1 MLCFITYNEGV
12 MLQFFD
18 AIQQVLQPI
27 ISLLSPLTF
36 GLTGLDFLI
45 LAIIIFY
52 AYEGYSLGFVLA
64 FSDLVSFILSFILAL
79 KLYGIFGQLLIAV
92 FAMPAGFANAIGFFI
107 VALASEIILSLLFRK
122 LLHKIPPIDPDSTIR
137 RIFTPFDHV
146 LGLIPGILSAFI
158 ILAFLLSVVIA
169 LPSSPYLKKVV
180 TGSKIGSHLVA
191 NTATVEKGLNDVFGG
206 ALQDSLTF
214 LTVKPDS
221 GERVDLNFSVTN
233 GLVDEAGEQ
242 AMLEAVNN
250 ERAKL
255 GLSPLVMDKELQKLS
270 RYYSDDMFRRG
281 YFSHVDPDGLD
292 PFDRME
298 KAGIVFEHAGENL
311 ALAPSVELA
320 MQGLMNSPGH
330 RKNILSEKYGKV
342 GIGVVDGGI
351 YGKMFTQEFTD

>member
-1 MLCFITYNEGV
+1 
-12 MLQFFD
+12 MLQLFD
-18 AIQQVLQPI
+18 ALQQVFHPI
-27 ISLLSPLTF
+27 IQTLSPLTF

-79 KLYGIFGQLLIAV
+79 KLYGIFGHLLIAI

-122 LLHKIPPIDPDSTIR
+122 LLHKIPPLDPDSTIR
-137 RIFTPFDHV
+137 RVFTPFDHF

-169 LPSSPYLKKVV
+169 LPSSPFLKKVV

-191 NTATVEKGLNDVFGG
+191 NTATVEKGLNDIFGG

-214 LTVKPDS
+214 LTVKPES
-221 GERVDLNFSVTN
+221 GERIDLNFTVDN
-233 GLVDEAGEQ
+233 GNVDESAEQ
-242 AMLEAVNN
+242 DMLAAVNA
-250 ERAKL
+250 ERKKQ
-255 GLSPLVMDKELQKLS
+255 GLKPLVMDQNLRTLS

-292 PFDRME
+292 PFNRME
-298 KAGIVFEHAGENL
+298 KAGIDFVSAGENI

-320 MQGLMNSPGH
+320 MQGFMNSPGH
-330 RKNILSEKYGKV
+330 RANILSEKYGKV
-342 GIGVVDGGI
+342 GIGVIDGGI
-351 YGKMFTQEFTD
+351 YGKMFTQEFSD